1 MRRNIAASVRARLRN
16 VAKTRA
22 EAFQLTLLR
31 YACERFLYRLGAS
44 PASDRCV
51 LKGGSLLA
59 VWLAEPYRA
68 TRDIDMLATGRAD
81 ESGVRLLVETVCEV
95 DHPDDGL
102 TFDKSSLRI
111 APIRAD
117 QAYTGHQARLHGK
130 LDNARIP
137 IRVDFGFGDAV
148 PQQLELAQLPTMLP
162 DLPPPAVRIYP
173 RTTTVAEKFEAM
185 VKLGRRN
192 TRMKD
197 FHDIWAL
204 SDAFDFDGA
213 ALRQALSACFSRRR
227 TTWSLETPLAL
238 TTPFYAAAQHQ
249 WQDYRDKGAL
259 VPPPASFVEIG
270 ERIRLFIGPVRE
282 SIVADAPFAQRWAA
296 GGPWRPT

>member
-1 MRRNIAASVRARLRN
+1 MAR
-16 VAKTRA
+16 TRA
-22 EAFQLTLLR
+22 EAFQFTLLR

-68 TRDIDMLATGRAD
+68 TRDIDMLATGRDD
-81 ESGVRLLVETVCEV
+81 EAPVRVLVETVC
-95 DHPDDGL
+95 DAHCPDDGL

-111 APIRAD
+111 APIRAF
-117 QAYTGHQARLHGK
+117 QAYTGHQARFDAK

-148 PQQLELAQLPTMLP
+148 PQQLEMAQLPTLLP
-162 DLPPPAVRIYP
+162 DLPAPSVRVYP

-204 SDAFDFDGA
+204 SEAFDFDGA
-213 ALRQALSACFSRRR
+213 DLRQALSDCFKRRR
-227 TTWSLETPLAL
+227 TTWTQETPLAL
-238 TTPFYAAAQHQ
+238 TTPFYATAQER
-249 WQDYRDKGAL
+249 WRDYRDKDAL
-259 VPPPASFVEIG
+259 VPPPASFAEIG
-270 ERIRLFIGPVRE
+270 ERVVTFLGPVRE
-282 SIVADAPFAQRWAA
+282 SIMADTPFVRRWPA
-296 GGPWRPT
+296 GGPWRPA